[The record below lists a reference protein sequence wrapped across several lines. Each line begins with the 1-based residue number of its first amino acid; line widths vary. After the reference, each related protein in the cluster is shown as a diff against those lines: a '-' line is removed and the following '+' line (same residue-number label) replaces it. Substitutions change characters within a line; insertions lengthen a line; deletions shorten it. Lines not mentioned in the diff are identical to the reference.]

1 MIYWMEL
8 AKDNSPETYNAIHKR
23 YVELKV
29 TLTSLGVNLDFSLR
43 RDGMDDMIVC
53 QDFPVVSEK
62 KYLNVGHIHPLMQRP
77 CAVIAD
83 AFSKLQNIR
92 IGIFGSSVTWRCSQF
107 SDLDIVV
114 RIDHGCE
121 KDFAEVRTQIGLMMG
136 SLDISTDV
144 VDIKSLD
151 KEERLYEE
159 IVSVAVTIVDNIL

>member
-1 MIYWMEL
+1 
-8 AKDNSPETYNAIHKR
+8 
-23 YVELKV
+23 
-29 TLTSLGVNLDFSLR
+29 
-43 RDGMDDMIVC
+43 MDDMIVC

-77 CAVIAD
+77 CAVIAE

-144 VDIKSLD
+144 VDFKSLN

-159 IVSVAVTIVDNIL
+159 IVSVAVTIVDNIS